1 MSRLSSKPE
10 DTASAK
16 AVIRLEKELELLSI
30 RVIALGVKLSDTK
43 TELETETSSVKS
55 DATALTTR
63 VTTLEGDV
71 TALTTRVTASEDAIN
86 ALDVRVTALEA

>member
-30 RVIALGVKLSDTK
+30 RVIACLLYT
-43 TELETETSSVKS
+43 S
-55 DATALTTR
+55 DAAD
-63 VTTLEGDV
+63 E
-71 TALTTRVTASEDAIN
+71 
-86 ALDVRVTALEA
+86 